1 MRSQYTVERMWLQ
14 IWIQKGGCGV
24 KASEIVLA
32 SWMSISTLIL
42 GRLIPPLDRSR
53 EAISSL
59 GWYCLPFQTNWLVSV
74 CSWVIT
80 LCGAGD
86 TDAWYQKSEGM
97 KVLRTS
103 TLPLSD
109 RLQEESELAL
119 ALAF

>member
-1 MRSQYTVERMWLQ
+1 MGSQLKECGYRYESRGV
-14 IWIQKGGCGV
+14 GV

-32 SWMSISTLIL
+32 SRMSISTLIL

-74 CSWVIT
+74 CSWVI
-80 LCGAGD
+80 GAGD
-86 TDAWYQKSEGM
+86 TDVWYQKSERM

-103 TLPLSD
+103 TLPLRD
-109 RLQEESELAL
+109 RL
-119 ALAF
+119 